1 MSEMFPQNHWY
12 VAAWDHEIQQQPFA
26 RTICG
31 QDIVLY
37 RRADRGVVALEDC
50 CPHRLL
56 PLSKGFVKDDRLVC
70 GYHGIQFDDG
80 GACTHMPNQERIPPA
95 ICVTAYP
102 VAERHRFVWVW
113 IGDAALADEA
123 KIPDLNFCSDEGWAF
138 DGGLYHIAC
147 DYRLLV
153 DNLMDLTHETYVH
166 PSSIGQHEITEAPI
180 ETAHDDNSVT
190 LTRWMMDIVPPP
202 FWASNL
208 KSDARCDRWQICNF
222 TLPANVMIDVGVA
235 KAGSGAPDGDRGE
248 GVTGMVVDLMTPET
262 ENSTWYFW
270 GMARNFEI
278 EDHGLTLRIKD
289 AQSKV
294 FAEDLD
300 VLESQQRNIEARP
313 AQKLI
318 SLNIDSGGVRARR
331 LIGQAIESQPPE

>member
-1 MSEMFPQNHWY
+1 MFPKNFWY
-12 VAAWDHEIQQQPFA
+12 VAGWDHEIKSQPFA

-31 QDIVLY
+31 EDIVFY
-37 RRADRGVVALEDC
+37 RKADRSLVALEDC

-56 PLSKGFVKDDRLVC
+56 PLSKGFVQNDRLVC
-70 GYHGIQFDDG
+70 GYHGLEFDDS
-80 GACTHMPNQERIPPA
+80 GACVHMPNQDRIPA
-95 ICVTAYP
+95 QICSAAYT

-113 IGDAALADEA
+113 IGDQAQADEA
-123 KIPDLNFCSDEGWAF
+123 KIPDLNFCSDPDWAF
-138 DGGLYHIAC
+138 DGDMYHIAC

-166 PSSIGQHEITEAPI
+166 PTSIGQHEITEAPI
-180 ETAHDDNSVT
+180 ETTHDETSVT
-190 LTRWMMDIVPPP
+190 LKRWMLNIEPPP

-208 KSDARCDRWQICNF
+208 KSSDPCDRWQICNF

-235 KAGSGAPDGDRGE
+235 KAGSGAPEGDRSQ
-248 GVTGMVVDLMTPET
+248 GVTGIVVDLMTPET

-270 GMARNFEI
+270 GMARNFEVS
-278 EDHGLTLRIKD
+278 DQGLSLRIKD
-289 AQSKV
+289 AQSQV

-313 AQKLI
+313 DQKLMNF
-318 SLNIDSGGVRARR
+318 NIDSGGVRARR
-331 LIGQAIESQPPE
+331 LIDQAMADE